1 MSTKLGLRFDLLR
14 TQIKKSKQNKAQQKN
29 KQTRKT
35 KQKRKFLN
43 RIVVMILKALVQ
55 AQRFGA
61 GKHSHIVVSDGIES
75 QASVVK
81 LLSPHTPTPHLSH
94 CKTFSFPF
102 DLN

>member
-81 LLSPHTPTPHLSH
+81 LLSPHTPTPPLQPLQDILV
-94 CKTFSFPF
+94 SFRS
-102 DLN
+102 